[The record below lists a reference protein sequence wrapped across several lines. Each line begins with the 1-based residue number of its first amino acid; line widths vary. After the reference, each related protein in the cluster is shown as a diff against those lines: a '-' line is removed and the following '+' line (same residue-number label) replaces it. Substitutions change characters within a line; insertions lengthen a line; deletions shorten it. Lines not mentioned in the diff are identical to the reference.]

1 MRISTYSTLSNVL
14 TSFLSI
20 RNSLEYL
27 TCTLGSGLR
36 REIIV
41 EDFGGEKN
49 KKIVV
54 ALHLTKIAASSVCLT
69 FKNRKVKGAAKLISG
84 VSGVVLFR
92 LHRFSNEGQDCA
104 VFLNEIANSVIIS
117 TDNDRAKSISIDN
130 IRLQSDLCYLI
141 SGLSKA
147 VSPRWRSGQALNQI
161 LLTDIFGNHKA
172 YKIIKKLNLS
182 TFLSRLTILLEI
194 LVPFLARSRFNKL
207 VTPTVI
213 AFHFSLFLVMKGEL
227 GKFFIIYSLNHAS
240 HRINNLEPERFKV
253 SVNEKMVYTIF
264 AAYYTFGI
272 LANNDA
278 TKNLPVV
285 KHLARYGLFQW
296 KLFGKDSIDRDI
308 KLLLTENGNDYHELY
323 PPESSRGNLGIFWHR
338 ERRSEKALFLLL
350 NAASLEL
357 SKNKDR
363 RFLNSVENIVMKSN
377 LSRDKKQIRYAIVNF
392 YTTSPGEVSFE
403 PIYISKLING

>member
-1 MRISTYSTLSNVL
+1 MKISTYSTLSNIL

-27 TCTLGSGLR
+27 TCMLGGGLR

-49 KKIVV
+49 KNIVV
-54 ALHLTKIAASSVCLT
+54 TLHLIKISASSVCLIS
-69 FKNRKVKGAAKLISG
+69 KNRKIKSIAKLISG
-84 VSGVVLFR
+84 VSGVILFR
-92 LHRFSNEGQDCA
+92 FHRFSNEGQDCA

-117 TDNDRAKSISIDN
+117 TDNDRTKSISLDN
-130 IRLQSDLCYLI
+130 IKWQSDLCYLI

-147 VSPRWRSGQALNQI
+147 VSPRWRSGQALDQI

-172 YKIIKKLNLS
+172 YRTIKKLSLS
-182 TFLSRLTILLEI
+182 TPLSRLTILLEI
-194 LVPFLARSRFNKL
+194 LIPFLVRSRFKKV
-207 VTPTVI
+207 VTPAVI

-240 HRINNLEPERFKV
+240 HHINDLEPNRFKINA
-253 SVNEKMVYTIF
+253 NEKIIYILFATYYTI
-264 AAYYTFGI
+264 GI
-272 LANNDA
+272 LANNDI
-278 TKNLPVV
+278 TKNLPIV

-323 PPESSRGNLGIFWHR
+323 PPDPSKGNLGIFWHR
-338 ERRSEKALFLLL
+338 ERRSGKTLFLLL
-350 NAASLEL
+350 NSASLEL

-363 RFLNSVENIVMKSN
+363 KFLKSVENIVIKSD
-377 LSRDKKQIRYAIVNF
+377 LSRSKKQIRYAIVNF
-392 YTTSPGEVSFE
+392 YTTSPGEISFK
-403 PIYISKLING
+403 PIYISKLMNG